1 MRSGSIIQRLKII
14 GLDPAAHAARWGRS
28 AASVIAAGGFLGA
41 KADALRQRLGAMA
54 VKLRRLAAVR
64 RRRSLRRRSSLI
76 THVLTLQVG
85 IVTAVGLLALAGLY
99 WTSRTVIDDNLAHW
113 ATQWAGELNELGAPF
128 YLSNTGEAVVDV
140 ERFAEKYPEIERVSW
155 YEETG
160 APMFTLNGDDQRS
173 ALDADTVARLTAL
186 IGKKSP
192 YTLVESNDSPL
203 EFRLAGP
210 IWSEKTIG
218 NALLDVDADTPVE
231 RELLGFVTVDLDY
244 SWYQKQFLPK
254 LWLASVAL
262 LSLLCGSWIAGRILM
277 KRALSPLA
285 ALQVPLANLANGD
298 LEVQFPSSR
307 HLEIHRIVSAL
318 EETTVAL
325 HERDRR
331 LVHLAMHDSLTG
343 LYNRHRFVTE
353 LEQEIAEIADDG
365 HRSAV
370 LFVDLDQFKYVN
382 DTCGHPAGDEL
393 LKLAARCIGSAVR
406 STDIVARFGGD
417 EFAVLLKE
425 VSRQQ
430 ARAVGMKILEQM
442 RALIHVQDDKA
453 FSLQCS
459 IGVAEIGSG
468 RTDPHE
474 LLSQA
479 DLACH
484 VAKSRGRNRLEFYK
498 VAAREGRQMTKDI
511 DWVKSIREALEDD
524 RFVLFY
530 QPLVHVRTGTANHYE
545 SLLRLKLPNG
555 HMISPPVF
563 LPAAARFSL
572 LPDIDR
578 WVVHRALRTLA
589 ELREARPS
597 LCFSVNLSTS
607 VFDFDFVGY
616 VSALLEQ
623 YRLPGDSVIFE
634 LTEQEAIRFAFEAAK
649 QMAALRDLGCQFA
662 IDDFGTG
669 YSSFAYLKRLPV
681 DYLKIDGSFIRG
693 LERDPVDQTMVR
705 LIGEVAKAANIKTV
719 AEYVQSG
726 TAMSLLAKYR
736 IDYAQGFYLGRPSEF
751 PEQKVHPVPLETGRK
766 RSDPAC

>member
-1 MRSGSIIQRLKII
+1 MSGR
-14 GLDPAAHAARWGRS
+14 AAARRLEQLAGRT
-28 AASVIAAGGFLGA
+28 AEACARAPRALGA
-41 KADALRQRLGAMA
+41 K
-54 VKLRRLAAVR
+54 LRRFTAR
-64 RRRSLRRRSSLI
+64 RRRSMRRRSSLI
-76 THVLTLQVG
+76 THVLTLQVA
-85 IVTAVGLLALAGLY
+85 IVTAVGLLALGGLY

-128 YLSNTGEAVVDV
+128 YLSNTGSAVVDV
-140 ERFAEKYPEIERVSW
+140 ERFTQKYPEIERVSW
-155 YEETG
+155 YGPTG
-160 APMFTLNGDDQRS
+160 APVFTLNGEEHRPP
-173 ALDADTVARLTAL
+173 LDAPTVARLTSL
-186 IGKKSP
+186 VGEPSP
-192 YTLVESNDSPL
+192 YTLVESNASPL
-203 EFRLAGP
+203 EFRLSGP
-210 IWSEKTIG
+210 IWSEKTLG
-218 NALLDVDADTPVE
+218 DDLLDVGKDTRVE
-231 RELLGFVTVDLDY
+231 RDLLGFVTVDLDY
-244 SWYQKQFLPK
+244 TWYQKQFVPK
-254 LWLASVAL
+254 LWLASFAL
-262 LSLLCGSWIAGRILM
+262 LSLLGVSWIAGRILM

-285 ALQVPLANLANGD
+285 ALQAPLADLANGD
-298 LEVQFPSSR
+298 LEVEFPSSR
-307 HLEIHRIVSAL
+307 HTEIHRIVSAL

-343 LYNRHRFVTE
+343 LYNRHRFVIE
-353 LEQEIAEIADDG
+353 LEQEIGEIANDG

-406 STDIVARFGGD
+406 ATDIVARFGGD
-417 EFAVLLKE
+417 EFAVLLKD
-425 VSRQQ
+425 VSRHD
-430 ARAVGMKILEQM
+430 ARAVGMKILERM
-442 RALIHVQDDKA
+442 RALIYVQDNKA

-459 IGVAEIGSG
+459 IGVAEIGG
-468 RTDPHE
+468 ARTDPHE

-511 DWVKSIREALEDD
+511 DWVKSIRDALENDL
-524 RFVLFY
+524 FVLHY
-530 QPLVHVRTGTANHYE
+530 QPLVHVRTGVANHYE

-555 HMISPPVF
+555 HMIAPPVF

-578 WVVHRALRTLA
+578 WVVDRALRTLA
-589 ELREARPS
+589 RLRPS
-597 LCFSVNLSTS
+597 RPALCFSVNLSAS
-607 VFDFDFVGY
+607 VFDFDFFAY
-616 VSALLEQ
+616 VSAKLEQ
-623 YRLPGDSVIFE
+623 YGLPGESVIFE
-634 LTEQEAIRFAFEAAK
+634 LTEQEAIRYAFEAAK
-649 QMAALRDLGCQFA
+649 QMTALRELGCQFA

-681 DYLKIDGSFIRG
+681 DFLKIDGSFIRG

-751 PEQKVHPVPLETGRK
+751 PEETTHPVPLTTGGARPGPI
-766 RSDPAC
+766 RGRP